1 MKQHKQPLQ
10 NKVRFVLSSLCIML
24 IIILW
29 FELNTADSIIEEI
42 DQGGSGTVSKDR
54 KPDIDVSIFPE
65 IVAFD
70 EVIQRPLFSE
80 TRLPFVAPELEQ
92 TVAKPRQKT
101 RQSPKKQEQLS
112 LSAVVITP
120 DQQIAILQSGRNKSL
135 QRIALGEL
143 IDGWTLEDVTSH
155 SIRLKKGEETKN
167 LELEI
172 KGSKSKPESKS
183 TAKVDMTKHA
193 EIPQNQV
200 LTEKEGADK
209 NSSAEVVVGKK

>member
-54 KPDIDVSIFPE
+54 KPDIDLSIFPE

-80 TRLPFVAPELEQ
+80 TRSPFVAPELEK

-101 RQSPKKQEQLS
+101 RQSTKKQEQLS

-172 KGSKSKPESKS
+172 KGSKSKPESMS
-183 TAKVDMTKHA
+183 TAKVDMTKNA
-193 EIPQNQV
+193 EIPQKQV
-200 LTEKEGADK
+200 LTE
-209 NSSAEVVVGKK
+209 